1 MGNSYSAEVWLDERR
16 WDALEAA
23 LEEQGTNIEKYLQD
37 YLVDLYREMVPA
49 DQVREIESCIKQER
63 QEELREAEA
72 RKVFSVFRLWDGGKS
87 RCLATEYPKEF
98 LDMARLLRK
107 CLQEGD
113 GGTDAF
119 ARKIYG
125 GYDISLERFNEL
137 TQERLEN
144 TGRVAGVFE
153 LDFDKKVF
161 SAVHILDGWK
171 SYRFQDVSTA
181 AYQAFRKEHSSQEER
196 WRKFVSR
203 LEGKELTDRDL
214 GVPLKALRD
223 LQPGDLLFTEPANR
237 MGRLLDFQVD
247 CSSDTVQMEVFGP
260 EVKCAKTGSWL
271 DIYVSYDVA
280 RQEVRDHLDL
290 TLHRKDGAWE
300 KSFTYVL
307 SPSER
312 ELLRTELEE
321 HCQKQYRKT
330 LNDLYAERYRQEA
343 GTPPKLDGGSQRL
356 DLRQVS
362 FEGDISEYDGTL
374 SFYMPVTFDPD
385 AVFGTNVTSDSN
397 GDWLNVYANYDLETG
412 GPEQSLTVVLVCG
425 DGNEFEFSYPLT
437 ASDREQLRE
446 KMEGYCQ
453 SQAGMSLDTNAWL
466 ALDEY
471 GEEDFLSVDI
481 ENSWVALAFNTWDEK
496 GNAHQY
502 LPINPQYEESQEN
515 APVEIGGQTPVRK
528 RNALDNLNLA
538 AECVLHFAQTG
549 ELYPNLKWEELDYS
563 KIF

>member
-98 LDMARLLRK
+98 LDVARLLRK

-171 SYRFQDVSTA
+171 SYRFQDVSAA

-214 GVPLKALRD
+214 GAPLKALRD

-247 CSSDTVQMEVFGP
+247 CSSDMVQMEVFGP

-300 KSFTYVL
+300 KSFRYDLT
-307 SPSER
+307 PEEQ
-312 ELLRTELEE
+312 ELLRTELET
-321 HCQKQYRKT
+321 HCQNRYGQT
-330 LNDLYAERYRQEA
+330 LNGLYVERYRLE
-343 GTPPKLDGGSQRL
+343 GCEPLVLDGGTRRL
-356 DLRQVS
+356 DMSAVS
-362 FEGDISEYDGTL
+362 FEEELMECCGKL
-374 SFYMPVTFDPD
+374 NFYIPVTFDPD
-385 AVFGTNVTSDSN
+385 AVFGTHVASESN
-397 GDWLNVYANYDLETG
+397 DDWLNVYANFDLEAG
-412 GPEQSLTVVLVCG
+412 EPEKALTVVLVCS
-425 DGNEFEFSYPLT
+425 DGHEFEFSYHLT
-437 ASDREQLRE
+437 APEREQLRE
-446 KMEGYCQ
+446 KMEDYCQ
-453 SQAGMSLDTNAWL
+453 AQTGMSLEKYRQEL
-466 ALDEY
+466 CS
-471 GEEDFLSVDI
+471 EEPSM
-481 ENSWVALAFNTWDEK
+481 EQ
-496 GNAHQY
+496 GHQ
-502 LPINPQYEESQEN
+502 L
-515 APVEIGGQTPVRK
+515 
-528 RNALDNLNLA
+528 
-538 AECVLHFAQTG
+538 
-549 ELYPNLKWEELDYS
+549 
-563 KIF
+563 

>member
-72 RKVFSVFRLWDGGKS
+72 RKVFSVFRLWDEGKS

-171 SYRFQDVSTA
+171 SYRFQDVSAA

-247 CSSDTVQMEVFGP
+247 CSSDMVQMEVFGP

-280 RQEVRDHLDL
+280 RQV
-290 TLHRKDGAWE
+290 G
-300 KSFTYVL
+300 
-307 SPSER
+307 
-312 ELLRTELEE
+312 
-321 HCQKQYRKT
+321 
-330 LNDLYAERYRQEA
+330 A
-343 GTPPKLDGGSQRL
+343 GT
-356 DLRQVS
+356 
-362 FEGDISEYDGTL
+362 FEDRAGGTL
-374 SFYMPVTFDPD
+374 P
-385 AVFGTNVTSDSN
+385 
-397 GDWLNVYANYDLETG
+397 ET
-412 GPEQSLTVVLVCG
+412 V
-425 DGNEFEFSYPLT
+425 
-437 ASDREQLRE
+437 
-446 KMEGYCQ
+446 
-453 SQAGMSLDTNAWL
+453 
-466 ALDEY
+466 
-471 GEEDFLSVDI
+471 
-481 ENSWVALAFNTWDEK
+481 
-496 GNAHQY
+496 
-502 LPINPQYEESQEN
+502 QEN
-515 APVEIGGQTPVRK
+515 AERSLCGTVSAGGRDAAQAGWREPAVGSAAGLLRRRHLRVR
-528 RNALDNLNLA
+528 RNAVLLHAGHLRPGRSVWDQCDLRFQWRLA
-538 AECVLHFAQTG
+538 QRLRQ
-549 ELYPNLKWEELDYS
+549 L
-563 KIF
+563 

>member
-98 LDMARLLRK
+98 LDVARLLRK

-125 GYDISLERFNEL
+125 GYEISLERFNEL

-144 TGRVAGVFE
+144 TGRIAGVFE

-271 DIYVSYDVA
+271 DIYVSA
-280 RQEVRDHLDL
+280 GSLGSHAAPKRRRMGEVFHL
-290 TLHRKDGAWE
+290 R
-300 KSFTYVL
+300 SFSVG
-307 SPSER
+307 
-312 ELLRTELEE
+312 
-321 HCQKQYRKT
+321 
-330 LNDLYAERYRQEA
+330 A
-343 GTPPKLDGGSQRL
+343 GTFEDRAGGAL
-356 DLRQVS
+356 
-362 FEGDISEYDGTL
+362 
-374 SFYMPVTFDPD
+374 P
-385 AVFGTNVTSDSN
+385 
-397 GDWLNVYANYDLETG
+397 ET
-412 GPEQSLTVVLVCG
+412 V
-425 DGNEFEFSYPLT
+425 
-437 ASDREQLRE
+437 
-446 KMEGYCQ
+446 
-453 SQAGMSLDTNAWL
+453 
-466 ALDEY
+466 
-471 GEEDFLSVDI
+471 
-481 ENSWVALAFNTWDEK
+481 
-496 GNAHQY
+496 
-502 LPINPQYEESQEN
+502 QEN
-515 APVEIGGQTPVRK
+515 AERSLCGTVSAGGRDAAQAGWREPAVGSAAGLLRRRHLRVR
-528 RNALDNLNLA
+528 RNAVLLHAGHLRPGRSVWDQCDLRFQWRLA
-538 AECVLHFAQTG
+538 QRLRQ
-549 ELYPNLKWEELDYS
+549 L
-563 KIF
+563 

>member
-98 LDMARLLRK
+98 LDVARLLRK

-125 GYDISLERFNEL
+125 GYEISLERFNEL

-144 TGRVAGVFE
+144 TGRIAGVFE

-214 GVPLKALRD
+214 GAPLKALRD
-223 LQPGDLLFTEPANR
+223 LQPGDFLFTEPVKR

-247 CSSDTVQMEVFGP
+247 CASDAVQMEVFGP
-260 EVKCAKTGSWL
+260 EVKCTKTGSWL
-271 DIYVSYDVA
+271 DIFVSYDVA

-300 KSFTYVL
+300 KFFTYTL

-312 ELLRTELEE
+312 ELLRAELEE
-321 HCQKQYRKT
+321 HCQKQYGKT
-330 LNDLYAERYRQEA
+330 LNDLYAEWYFQED
-343 GTPPKLDGGSQRL
+343 GSPPVLDGGSRRL
-356 DLRQVS
+356 DMAAVS
-362 FEGDISEYDGTL
+362 FEGEIIESDGEL
-374 SFYMPVTFDPD
+374 SLYMPVTFDPD
-385 AVFGTNVTSDSN
+385 AVFGTNVAADDN
-397 GDWLNVYANYDLETG
+397 NDWLNVYANYDLETG
-412 GPEQSLTVVLVCG
+412 ELERALTVVLVCG
-425 DGNEFEFSYPLT
+425 DGNEFEFSYPL
-437 ASDREQLRE
+437 AAPEREQLRE
-446 KMEGYCQ
+446 KMVEYCQ
-453 SQAGMSLDTNAWL
+453 AQTGMSL
-466 ALDEY
+466 
-471 GEEDFLSVDI
+471 EEFRQELLS
-481 ENSWVALAFNTWDEK
+481 EK
-496 GNAHQY
+496 PSMG
-502 LPINPQYEESQEN
+502 PQM
-515 APVEIGGQTPVRK
+515 
-528 RNALDNLNLA
+528 
-538 AECVLHFAQTG
+538 
-549 ELYPNLKWEELDYS
+549 
-563 KIF
+563 

>member
-37 YLVDLYREMVPA
+37 YMVDLYREMVPA
-49 DQVREIESCIKQER
+49 DQVWEIESCIKQER

-98 LDMARLLRK
+98 LDIARLLRK

-171 SYRFQDVSTA
+171 SYRFQDVSAA

-307 SPSER
+307 SPSEDAAQAGWR
-312 ELLRTELEE
+312 EPAVGSAAGLLRRRHL
-321 HCQKQYRKT
+321 RVRRNAV
-330 LNDLYAERYRQEA
+330 LLYAGHLRPGRSIRDPCSL
-343 GTPPKLDGGSQRL
+343 GVQRRL
-356 DLRQVS
+356 AQCLRQ
-362 FEGDISEYDGTL
+362 F
-374 SFYMPVTFDPD
+374 
-385 AVFGTNVTSDSN
+385 
-397 GDWLNVYANYDLETG
+397 
-412 GPEQSLTVVLVCG
+412 
-425 DGNEFEFSYPLT
+425 
-437 ASDREQLRE
+437 
-446 KMEGYCQ
+446 
-453 SQAGMSLDTNAWL
+453 
-466 ALDEY
+466 
-471 GEEDFLSVDI
+471 
-481 ENSWVALAFNTWDEK
+481 
-496 GNAHQY
+496 
-502 LPINPQYEESQEN
+502 
-515 APVEIGGQTPVRK
+515 
-528 RNALDNLNLA
+528 
-538 AECVLHFAQTG
+538 
-549 ELYPNLKWEELDYS
+549 
-563 KIF
+563 

>member
-98 LDMARLLRK
+98 LDVARLLRK

-247 CSSDTVQMEVFGP
+247 CSSDMVQMEVFGP

-321 HCQKQYRKT
+321 YCQKQYRKT

-453 SQAGMSLDTNAWL
+453 SQAGMSLDNYRQEL
-466 ALDEY
+466 C
-471 GEEDFLSVDI
+471 S
-481 ENSWVALAFNTWDEK
+481 
-496 GNAHQY
+496 
-502 LPINPQYEESQEN
+502 EESSMEQG
-515 APVEIGGQTPVRK
+515 PQM
-528 RNALDNLNLA
+528 
-538 AECVLHFAQTG
+538 
-549 ELYPNLKWEELDYS
+549 
-563 KIF
+563 

>member
-98 LDMARLLRK
+98 LDIARLLRK

-153 LDFDKKVF
+153 LDFDRQVF
-161 SAVHILDGWK
+161 SATHILDGWK
-171 SYRFQDVSTA
+171 SYRFQDVSAA

-214 GVPLKALRD
+214 GAPLKALRD

-300 KSFTYVL
+300 KSFRYDLT
-307 SPSER
+307 PEEQ
-312 ELLRTELEE
+312 ELLWAELET
-321 HCQKQYRKT
+321 HCQNRYGQT
-330 LNDLYAERYRQEA
+330 LNGLYVERYRLE
-343 GTPPKLDGGSQRL
+343 GCEPLVLDGGTRRL
-356 DLRQVS
+356 DMSAVS
-362 FEGDISEYDGTL
+362 FEEELMECCGKL
-374 SFYMPVTFDPD
+374 NFYIPVTFDPD
-385 AVFGTNVTSDSN
+385 AVFGTHVASESN
-397 GDWLNVYANYDLETG
+397 DDWLNVYANFDLEAG
-412 GPEQSLTVVLVCG
+412 EPEKALTVVLVCS
-425 DGNEFEFSYPLT
+425 DGHEFEFSYHLT
-437 ASDREQLRE
+437 APEREQLRE
-446 KMEGYCQ
+446 KMEDYCQ
-453 SQAGMSLDTNAWL
+453 AQTGMSLEKYRQEL
-466 ALDEY
+466 CS
-471 GEEDFLSVDI
+471 EEPSM
-481 ENSWVALAFNTWDEK
+481 EQ
-496 GNAHQY
+496 GHQM
-502 LPINPQYEESQEN
+502 
-515 APVEIGGQTPVRK
+515 
-528 RNALDNLNLA
+528 
-538 AECVLHFAQTG
+538 
-549 ELYPNLKWEELDYS
+549 
-563 KIF
+563 

>member
-1 MGNSYSAEVWLDERR
+1 MSNSYSAEVWLDSRR
-16 WDALEAA
+16 WDALEAV
-23 LEEQGTNIEKYLQD
+23 LEAQGTSIERHLQD

-49 DQVREIESCIKQER
+49 EQAAEIETAIQQEDLKELQER
-63 QEELREAEA
+63 EA
-72 RKVFSVFRLWDGGKS
+72 RKVFSAFRLWENGKS
-87 RCLATEYPKEF
+87 RCLATEYPKDF
-98 LDMARLLRK
+98 LETARLLRRH
-107 CLQEGD
+107 LRENA
-113 GGTDAF
+113 GGADDF

-125 GYDISLERFNEL
+125 GYDISLGRFEGL
-137 TQERLEN
+137 TLARVGNSGQ
-144 TGRVAGVFE
+144 VAGVFE
-153 LDFDKKVF
+153 LDFDRQVF
-161 SAVHILDGWK
+161 SAAHVLDGWK
-171 SYRFQDVSTA
+171 SYWFQDVSAA

-247 CSSDTVQMEVFGP
+247 CSSDMVQMEVFGP

-385 AVFGTNVTSDSN
+385 AVFGTSVASYSN

-412 GPEQSLTVVLVCG
+412 EPERALSVILICG

-437 ASDREQLRE
+437 AEEQSTLRD
-446 KMEGYCQ
+446 KMDAYCLQQNGVSLEEMRAAYLQEQ
-453 SQAGMSLDTNAWL
+453 SEDTP
-466 ALDEY
+466 E
-471 GEEDFLSVDI
+471 F
-481 ENSWVALAFNTWDEK
+481 
-496 GNAHQY
+496 QM
-502 LPINPQYEESQEN
+502 
-515 APVEIGGQTPVRK
+515 
-528 RNALDNLNLA
+528 
-538 AECVLHFAQTG
+538 
-549 ELYPNLKWEELDYS
+549 
-563 KIF
+563 

>member
-171 SYRFQDVSTA
+171 SYRFQDVSAA

-247 CSSDTVQMEVFGP
+247 CSSDMVQMEVFGP

-300 KSFTYVL
+300 KSFRYDLT
-307 SPSER
+307 PEEQ
-312 ELLRTELEE
+312 ELLRTELET
-321 HCQKQYRKT
+321 HCQNRYGQT
-330 LNDLYAERYRQEA
+330 LNGLYAERYRLE
-343 GTPPKLDGGSQRL
+343 GCEPLVLDGGTRRL
-356 DLRQVS
+356 DMSAVS
-362 FEGDISEYDGTL
+362 FEEEPMECCGKL
-374 SFYMPVTFDPD
+374 NFYIPVTFDPD
-385 AVFGTNVTSDSN
+385 AVFGTHVASESN
-397 GDWLNVYANYDLETG
+397 DDWLNVYANFDLEAG
-412 GPEQSLTVVLVCG
+412 EPEKALTVVLVCS
-425 DGNEFEFSYPLT
+425 DGHEFEFSYHLT
-437 ASDREQLRE
+437 APEREQLRE
-446 KMEGYCQ
+446 KMEDYCQ
-453 SQAGMSLDTNAWL
+453 AQTGMSLEKYRQEL
-466 ALDEY
+466 CS
-471 GEEDFLSVDI
+471 EEPSM
-481 ENSWVALAFNTWDEK
+481 EQ
-496 GNAHQY
+496 GHQ
-502 LPINPQYEESQEN
+502 L
-515 APVEIGGQTPVRK
+515 
-528 RNALDNLNLA
+528 
-538 AECVLHFAQTG
+538 
-549 ELYPNLKWEELDYS
+549 
-563 KIF
+563 

>member
-1 MGNSYSAEVWLDERR
+1 M
-16 WDALEAA
+16 
-23 LEEQGTNIEKYLQD
+23 
-37 YLVDLYREMVPA
+37 
-49 DQVREIESCIKQER
+49 
-63 QEELREAEA
+63 
-72 RKVFSVFRLWDGGKS
+72 
-87 RCLATEYPKEF
+87 
-98 LDMARLLRK
+98 
-107 CLQEGD
+107 
-113 GGTDAF
+113 
-119 ARKIYG
+119 
-125 GYDISLERFNEL
+125 
-137 TQERLEN
+137 
-144 TGRVAGVFE
+144 
-153 LDFDKKVF
+153 
-161 SAVHILDGWK
+161 DGWK
-171 SYRFQDVSTA
+171 SYRFQDVSAA

-214 GVPLKALRD
+214 GAPLKALRD

-374 SFYMPVTFDPD
+374 SFYLPVTFDPD

-453 SQAGMSLDTNAWL
+453 SQAGMSLDNYRQEL
-466 ALDEY
+466 C
-471 GEEDFLSVDI
+471 S
-481 ENSWVALAFNTWDEK
+481 
-496 GNAHQY
+496 
-502 LPINPQYEESQEN
+502 EESSMEQG
-515 APVEIGGQTPVRK
+515 PQM
-528 RNALDNLNLA
+528 
-538 AECVLHFAQTG
+538 
-549 ELYPNLKWEELDYS
+549 
-563 KIF
+563 

>member
-171 SYRFQDVSTA
+171 SYRFQDVSAA

-247 CSSDTVQMEVFGP
+247 CSSDMVQMEVFG
-260 EVKCAKTGSWL
+260 
-271 DIYVSYDVA
+271 
-280 RQEVRDHLDL
+280 
-290 TLHRKDGAWE
+290 
-300 KSFTYVL
+300 
-307 SPSER
+307 
-312 ELLRTELEE
+312 
-321 HCQKQYRKT
+321 
-330 LNDLYAERYRQEA
+330 
-343 GTPPKLDGGSQRL
+343 QR
-356 DLRQVS
+356 
-362 FEGDISEYDGTL
+362 
-374 SFYMPVTFDPD
+374 
-385 AVFGTNVTSDSN
+385 
-397 GDWLNVYANYDLETG
+397 
-412 GPEQSLTVVLVCG
+412 
-425 DGNEFEFSYPLT
+425 
-437 ASDREQLRE
+437 
-446 KMEGYCQ
+446 
-453 SQAGMSLDTNAWL
+453 
-466 ALDEY
+466 
-471 GEEDFLSVDI
+471 
-481 ENSWVALAFNTWDEK
+481 
-496 GNAHQY
+496 
-502 LPINPQYEESQEN
+502 
-515 APVEIGGQTPVRK
+515 
-528 RNALDNLNLA
+528 
-538 AECVLHFAQTG
+538 
-549 ELYPNLKWEELDYS
+549 
-563 KIF
+563 

>member
-1 MGNSYSAEVWLDERR
+1 MANSISAEVWLDERR
-16 WDALEAA
+16 WDALEVV
-23 LEEQGTNIEKYLQD
+23 LEEQGSNIEQHLQEYL
-37 YLVDLYREMVPA
+37 LDLYREMVPP
-49 DQVREIESCIKQER
+49 DQVREIESDIQKEALETQRER
-63 QEELREAEA
+63 EA
-72 RKVFSVFRLWDGGKS
+72 RKVFSAFRLWENGKS
-87 RCLATEYPKEF
+87 RCLATEYPKDF
-98 LDMARLLRK
+98 LDTARLLRK
-107 CLQEGD
+107 HLLEKA
-113 GGTDAF
+113 GGADDF
-119 ARKIYG
+119 ARKING
-125 GYDISLERFNEL
+125 GYDISLSRFEEL
-137 TQERLEN
+137 TLARVDN
-144 TGRVAGVFE
+144 SRRVAGVFE
-153 LDFDKKVF
+153 LDFDRQVF
-161 SAVHILDGWK
+161 SATHILDGWK
-171 SYRFQDVSTA
+171 SYRFQDVSAA

-385 AVFGTNVTSDSN
+385 AVFGTHVASESN
-397 GDWLNVYANYDLETG
+397 DDWLNVYANFDLEAG
-412 GPEQSLTVVLVCG
+412 EPEKALTVVLVCS
-425 DGNEFEFSYPLT
+425 DGHEFEFSYPLN
-437 ASDREQLRE
+437 APEREQLRE
-446 KMEGYCQ
+446 KMEDYCQ
-453 SQAGMSLDTNAWL
+453 AQTGMSLEKYRQEL
-466 ALDEY
+466 CS
-471 GEEDFLSVDI
+471 EEPSM
-481 ENSWVALAFNTWDEK
+481 EQ
-496 GNAHQY
+496 GHQ
-502 LPINPQYEESQEN
+502 L
-515 APVEIGGQTPVRK
+515 
-528 RNALDNLNLA
+528 
-538 AECVLHFAQTG
+538 
-549 ELYPNLKWEELDYS
+549 
-563 KIF
+563 

>member
-98 LDMARLLRK
+98 LDVARLLRK

-171 SYRFQDVSTA
+171 SYRFQDVSAA

-247 CSSDTVQMEVFGP
+247 CSSDMVQMEVFGP

-300 KSFTYVL
+300 KSFRYDLT
-307 SPSER
+307 PEEQ
-312 ELLRTELEE
+312 ELLWAELET
-321 HCQKQYRKT
+321 HCQNRYGQT
-330 LNDLYAERYRQEA
+330 LNGLYVERYRLE
-343 GTPPKLDGGSQRL
+343 GCEPLVLDGGTRRL
-356 DLRQVS
+356 DMSAVS
-362 FEGDISEYDGTL
+362 FEEELMECCGKL
-374 SFYMPVTFDPD
+374 NFYIPVTFDPD
-385 AVFGTNVTSDSN
+385 AVFGTHVASESN
-397 GDWLNVYANYDLETG
+397 DDWLNVYANFDLEAG
-412 GPEQSLTVVLVCG
+412 EPEKALTVVLVCS
-425 DGNEFEFSYPLT
+425 DGHEFEFSYHLT
-437 ASDREQLRE
+437 APEREQLRE
-446 KMEGYCQ
+446 KMEDYCQ
-453 SQAGMSLDTNAWL
+453 AQTGMSLEKYRQEL
-466 ALDEY
+466 CS
-471 GEEDFLSVDI
+471 EEPSM
-481 ENSWVALAFNTWDEK
+481 EQ
-496 GNAHQY
+496 GHQM
-502 LPINPQYEESQEN
+502 
-515 APVEIGGQTPVRK
+515 
-528 RNALDNLNLA
+528 
-538 AECVLHFAQTG
+538 
-549 ELYPNLKWEELDYS
+549 
-563 KIF
+563 

>member
-98 LDMARLLRK
+98 LDVARLLRK

-171 SYRFQDVSTA
+171 SYRFQDVSAA

-196 WRKFVSR
+196 WWKFVSR

-247 CSSDTVQMEVFGP
+247 CSSDMVQMEVFSP

-280 RQEVRDHLDL
+280 
-290 TLHRKDGAWE
+290 
-300 KSFTYVL
+300 
-307 SPSER
+307 
-312 ELLRTELEE
+312 
-321 HCQKQYRKT
+321 
-330 LNDLYAERYRQEA
+330 RQEA

-453 SQAGMSLDTNAWL
+453 SQVGMSLDNYRQEL
-466 ALDEY
+466 C
-471 GEEDFLSVDI
+471 S
-481 ENSWVALAFNTWDEK
+481 
-496 GNAHQY
+496 
-502 LPINPQYEESQEN
+502 EESSMEQG
-515 APVEIGGQTPVRK
+515 PQM
-528 RNALDNLNLA
+528 
-538 AECVLHFAQTG
+538 
-549 ELYPNLKWEELDYS
+549 
-563 KIF
+563 